1 MKYLDKVDLFLT
13 VGYSDTV
20 LYSPARSQTLYTSQR
35 LVRYSKKQK
44 KKILKGWHDEER
56 GGHRWISNE
65 CVLCG
70 LKDVSCEM
78 FFLKAANTET

>member
-44 KKILKGWHDEER
+44 KKSSKDGMMKKEEDTD
-56 GGHRWISNE
+56 GLQMNVY
-65 CVLCG
+65 CV
-70 LKDVSCEM
+70 D
-78 FFLKAANTET
+78 